1 MKTMPCPPP
10 ARNLS
15 PFPAGGRVRE
25 GGLIL
30 PARPAPAPAPWRAR

>member
-15 PFPAGGRVRE
+15 PPPAGVRE
-25 GGLIL
+25 GGRNL
-30 PARPAPAPAPWRAR
+30 PARPAPWRAR